1 MIRGDEPWAWTKR
14 PVSVADSGGGRGRRP
29 GDLVPDREAVGHHR
43 SLVGRRQQVPTGPK
57 VRPDAAQRGQQPLRV
72 PDRREAFHRPLA
84 LPGRLVRVLGAV
96 VQVRRPAMGH
106 RRHQLA
112 ARHRVAGQLV
122 GDDHPGHLPQAL
134 AQSAEQLLCGHRVSA
149 RPDQDVGHVAVLVD
163 RAPQVPLCTV
173 DLGEHLIE
181 AGSMDFGMRDP
192 LMRCGARTTSAA
204 CRRARHSA
212 TGCTR
217 RNPDPICGP
226 SAPRRSCASSAAA
239 SRIRRA

>member
-96 VQVRRPAMGH
+96 VQVRRPATGH

-112 ARHRVAGQLV
+112 VRHRVAGQLKV
-122 GDDHPGHLPQAL
+122 QVDCSLTSRIA
-134 AQSAEQLLCGHRVSA
+134 VSRLFVEPA
-149 RPDQDVGHVAVLVD
+149 RP
-163 RAPQVPLCTV
+163 P
-173 DLGEHLIE
+173 
-181 AGSMDFGMRDP
+181 
-192 LMRCGARTTSAA
+192 CGYTIRSLRI
-204 CRRARHSA
+204 CRRTKVSPRAR
-212 TGCTR
+212 
-217 RNPDPICGP
+217 
-226 SAPRRSCASSAAA
+226 PRRS
-239 SRIRRA
+239 SRRVIS

>member
-1 MIRGDEPWAWTKR
+1 M
-14 PVSVADSGGGRGRRP
+14 
-29 GDLVPDREAVGHHR
+29 
-43 SLVGRRQQVPTGPK
+43 
-57 VRPDAAQRGQQPLRV
+57 RPDAAQRGQQPLRV

-163 RAPQVPLCTV
+163 RAPQVPPCAV

-181 AGSMDFGMRDP
+181 VPVVAWPRITTAQLVRLLLPEP
-192 LMRCGARTTSAA
+192 LAPGPQRLIGHLDTTFEHQLPHGAETQREPVIQPEPWLMIS
-204 CRRARHSA
+204 
-212 TGCTR
+212 GGN
-217 RNPDPICGP
+217 RNPLYHEPAAVTIVDP
-226 SAPRRSCASSAAA
+226 APPHPPGSPT
-239 SRIRRA
+239 